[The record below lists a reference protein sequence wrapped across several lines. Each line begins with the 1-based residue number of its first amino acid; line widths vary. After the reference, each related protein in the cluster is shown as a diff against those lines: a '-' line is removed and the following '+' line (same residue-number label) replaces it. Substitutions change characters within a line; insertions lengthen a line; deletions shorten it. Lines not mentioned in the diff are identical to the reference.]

1 MRSTFIGKVIDN
13 YRILESLG
21 IGGMGVVFKA
31 INIKIDKLVAL
42 KMIAPGMAM
51 NEKFIRRFQSEAKA
65 LAKLADP
72 NIVSIYD
79 LRSDNDQYFIV
90 MEYVNGKNI
99 SDIIRL
105 KGAFP
110 IPQSVYILKQ
120 ILTAVGHAHKSG
132 IIHRD
137 LKPNNIMLTKEN
149 MVKITDFGL
158 AKIQSDI
165 INTMTVSGGG
175 TLYYMPPEQVKDFSQ
190 TDKRSDIYS
199 IGMTLF
205 EMVTGKVPF
214 ENIDSDFDIRE
225 TIVHKE
231 LNKPSLYKPDI
242 PKELEN
248 IILKAIAKD
257 PDDRYQTSDDMLR
270 DLISFETSMPVQETV
285 THEPQA
291 ADVGQDNTDD
301 ETYASFGGEKKSPLL
316 KISVAALLLTFLI
329 AAVFL
334 LKDKFFAKKINND
347 LKSEISITSSPPQ
360 ANLLIEGKVVGKT
373 PLTSLPV
380 KTGQQYSLSISKN
393 GYKRL
398 DTVFTANIN
407 GENNFSFTLKPLN
420 NENNKKTVQPI
431 SVKKQNNNLTAN
443 NFASLSVNSVPKGAE
458 VTING
463 ESKGVTPLQLNE
475 LAAGSYNINIKSDGY
490 ETYQNNILLKKG
502 ASKKIEIPLSPLTGN
517 LAISTEPSG
526 ALIRVDNKA
535 LNSLAPTTVNE
546 IPAGKH
552 IIEISKNGY
561 AAYISEINITPGQTK
576 SLNIT
581 LNPAFGLLNILVK
594 PWGSIYIDNQ
604 LKKESA
610 SFVNKFELSAG
621 KHLLKITHPSL
632 GYWQNEI
639 IVENDKT
646 KKIEIDFSRKYKINI
661 SAEDKNGR
669 PVSGIIFID
678 GKDSGEI
685 TPKQIELN
693 SGIHHIIVKK
703 EGYVAA
709 KGEKEILI
717 VNHSKEPLMFIL
729 TPIASNL

>member
-99 SDIIRL
+99 SDLIRL
-105 KGAFP
+105 NGAFS
-110 IPQSVYILKQ
+110 IPQSVHILKQ

-175 TLYYMPPEQVKDFSQ
+175 TLYYMPPEQIKDFSQ

-231 LNKPSLYKPDI
+231 LNKPSLYKSDI
-242 PKELEN
+242 PVELEN

-257 PDDRYQTSDDMLR
+257 PAERYQTTDEMLQ
-270 DLISFETSMPVQETV
+270 DLLNFEASLPGQETV
-285 THEPQA
+285 TREPQPVSDESNKA
-291 ADVGQDNTDD
+291 DD
-301 ETYASFGGEKKSPLL
+301 ETYASFGNEKKSPLL
-316 KISVAALLLTFLI
+316 KITSAVILLAILI
-329 AAVFL
+329 MIVFL
-334 LKDKFFAKKINND
+334 LKDKFFVNKSAND
-347 LKSEISITSSPPQ
+347 LKAQIAVTTSPPQ
-360 ANLLIEGKVVGKT
+360 ADLLINGELAGKT
-373 PLTSLPV
+373 PLTSLPI

-393 GYKRL
+393 GYERI
-398 DTVFTANIN
+398 DTVFTPNSDGKNNLSFLLKPITI
-407 GENNFSFTLKPLN
+407 ENNQKA
-420 NENNKKTVQPI
+420 VQPAV
-431 SVKKQNNNLTAN
+431 VKTQNKNTAVN
-443 NFASLSVNSVPKGAE
+443 NFASLSLNSVPDGAN

-463 ESKGVTPLQLNE
+463 ELKGATPLQLND
-475 LAAGSYNINIKSDGY
+475 LVSGNYDISITANGYKTYSDNIK
-490 ETYQNNILLKKG
+490 LKKG
-502 ASKKIEIPLSPLTGN
+502 DSKKIEIPLIPLTGN
-517 LAISTEPSG
+517 LAIITEPPG
-526 ALIRVDNKA
+526 AQIRIDNKP
-535 LNSLAPTTVNE
+535 LNSLSPTSVDKIT
-546 IPAGKH
+546 AGKH
-552 IIEISKNGY
+552 TIVISKNGY
-561 AAYISEINITPGQTK
+561 ASYTAEINVTPGQTK
-576 SLNIT
+576 SLNLT
-581 LNPAFGLLNILVK
+581 LNPAFGILNILVK
-594 PWGSIYIDNQ
+594 PWGSIYIDNS

-610 SFVNKFELSAG
+610 SFVNQFELSAG
-621 KHLLKITHPSL
+621 KHMLKITHPSL

-639 IVENDKT
+639 TVEYNKT
-646 KKIEIDFSRKYKINI
+646 KKIEIDFNRKYKINI
-661 SAEDKNGR
+661 SAEDKNGS
-669 PVSGIIFID
+669 PVSGNIFID

-709 KGEKEILI
+709 NGEKEILI
-717 VNHSKEPLMFIL
+717 VNHAKEPLMFIL

>member
-291 ADVGQDNTDD
+291 ADDGQNNTDD

-316 KISVAALLLTFLI
+316 KISMAALLLTILI

-490 ETYQNNILLKKG
+490 KTYQNNILLKKG

-561 AAYISEINITPGQTK
+561 AAYINEINITPGQTK

-610 SFVNKFELSAG
+610 SYVNKFELSAG